1 MRVIFFILLTLP
13 LFLIAEE
20 GVSLTAT
27 QKAFILQGE
36 TCCYSQEVIDSVQ
49 VPTYKYQPYT
59 FDLDLPP
66 LKEPASDLSWSVF
79 YTLQILDV
87 YTTERA
93 LQYSCV
99 EELNPILGTSPN
111 VKDIIGL
118 KVLLLAPSLWYN
130 NKYGPVITDDDLG
143 GMNFLM
149 LAVVA
154 NNFEVWSDAKSR
166 DDCTTIR

>member
-1 MRVIFFILLTLP
+1 MRWLLL
-13 LFLIAEE
+13 LVVFSANIVSAE
-20 GVSLTAT
+20 LTQT
-27 QKAFILQGE
+27 QKQLIMWGE

-66 LKEPASDLSWSVF
+66 LREPASNLSWSVF

-87 YTTERA
+87 YTTERS

-118 KVLLLAPSLWYN
+118 KVLLLGPTIWYA
-130 NKYGPVITDDDLG
+130 NKYGTLTDRELA

-149 LAVVA
+149 SSVVA
-154 NNFEVWSDAKSR
+154 NNFDVWAEAR
-166 DDCTTIR
+166 DTCDKIR